1 MFTPAAIA
9 SEVARHRHRDFVA
22 RADRYRLS
30 RRVNHPSTLSGWPHF
45 RASLLRWLLRSR
57 ARGSI
62 TPRSDYSNLDDHVSL
77 DASEEGAIAGD
88 LVPHRSH
95 VRPGTW

>member
-1 MFTPAAIA
+1 VFTPPAIA

-30 RRVNHPSTLSGWPHF
+30 RRVNHPSTLSPHF

-57 ARGSI
+57 ARGSV
-62 TPRSDYSNLDDHVSL
+62 PPMSDYSNLDDHVSL
-77 DASEEGAIAGD
+77 DASEAGAIAGD

-95 VRPGTW
+95 VRAAT

>member
-1 MFTPAAIA
+1 VFFPPEIA
-9 SEVARHRHRDFVA
+9 SEVARHRHRDLVA

-30 RRVNHPSTLSGWPHF
+30 RRVNLPSTLSGWPPL
-45 RASLLRWLLRSR
+45 RASLQRWLLRSR

-62 TPRSDYSNLDDHVSL
+62 APMSDYSNLDDQASL

-88 LVPHRSH
+88 LVAHPSH
-95 VRPGTW
+95 ARAATS

>member
-1 MFTPAAIA
+1 MFISPEIA
-9 SEVARHRHRDFVA
+9 SEVARQRHRDLVA

-45 RASLLRWLLRSR
+45 RTSLLRWLLRSR

-62 TPRSDYSNLDDHVSL
+62 APMSDYSNWTTMH
-77 DASEEGAIAGD
+77 
-88 LVPHRSH
+88 P
-95 VRPGTW
+95 

>member
-1 MFTPAAIA
+1 VFTPPEIA
-9 SEVARHRHRDFVA
+9 SEVARQRHRDLVA

-57 ARGSI
+57 ARGSV
-62 TPRSDYSNLDDHVSL
+62 TPMSEYSNLDDHASL

-88 LVPHRSH
+88 LVAHPSH
-95 VRPGTW
+95 ARAATS

>member
-1 MFTPAAIA
+1 VFNPPAIA

-45 RASLLRWLLRSR
+45 RASLLRWLLCSG
-57 ARGSI
+57 ARGSV
-62 TPRSDYSNLDDHVSL
+62 TPMSDYSNLDDHVSV
-77 DASEEGAIAGD
+77 DASEEGVIAGD
-88 LVPHRSH
+88 RVPHRSH
-95 VRPGTW
+95 VRAAT